1 MLCPAWYSQVQNLWR
16 RRTSADIVDSQLAND
31 NQVPGLEGASVCAG
45 VLGLPRHDGG
55 AFALHGGMAALAI
68 RAISPIPFTNAVMHF
83 EKGGLRYCTSV
94 ECVRVR
100 TRVGDLILD
109 LPGAAVPNTMHAI
122 NYLGRNGARPVGSG

>member
-68 RAISPIPFTNAVMHF
+68 RAISPIPFTTSRR
-83 EKGGLRYCTSV
+83 GGCDTAPAWSV
-94 ECVRVR
+94 YEYVREWG
-100 TRVGDLILD
+100 T
-109 LPGAAVPNTMHAI
+109 
-122 NYLGRNGARPVGSG
+122 